1 VKLFHQLTEAEK
13 TAAIQACLELIIK
26 DMIDGKF
33 VFDAITEDEI
43 KLKEKLDDAFIAIE
57 SFDTPE
63 EKEEY
68 LLCDEEVV
76 IISTQIALDMAR
88 TGFYHSDEDLV
99 IFTDTMMKSKTEDVS
114 PTDDRVSIVAASEED
129 KKKNRMM
136 N

>member
-1 VKLFHQLTEAEK
+1 MKLFHQLSEDERI
-13 TAAIQACLELIIK
+13 AAIQACLELIIK

-33 VFDAITEDEI
+33 IFDAITEDEI
-43 KLKEKLDDAFIAIE
+43 KLKEKLDDAFDAIE
-57 SFDTPE
+57 NFDTSE

-76 IISTQIALDMAR
+76 VISTQIALDMAR
-88 TGFYHSDEDLV
+88 TAFFHADEDLV
-99 IFTDTMMKSKTEDVS
+99 IFTDTMMKEKYDVS
-114 PTDDRVSIVAASEED
+114 IEDNVASIVATSEED